1 MTVDWVNCFLLV
13 LSFAKPPKLTASP
26 LAAVKHP
33 SPLSWARR
41 SQLRHHSESIMFL
54 SANVFGELL
63 LEPNSQ
69 PEVQQ
74 IAQDTLIAARSVVR
88 TVLQSPAYTSSVKF
102 CGFLFKVSFDWFQS

>member
-1 MTVDWVNCFLLV
+1 
-13 LSFAKPPKLTASP
+13 
-26 LAAVKHP
+26 
-33 SPLSWARR
+33 
-41 SQLRHHSESIMFL
+41 MFL

-102 CGFLFKVSFDWFQS
+102 CGFLFKVSLRNSRQRLYT